1 MVTQYRSS
9 HGKTNG
15 QCQSLI
21 CLQNLQCYHQKPL
34 SHDFISLLWCIYA
47 FSKAI
52 NTYTS
57 ESSIEWTNFWR
68 RTQLNHNWQ
77 KWIQNTIPW
86 YRWKWCQRN
95 AEYKGTWVDDTSFS
109 SDHAFPVKIYWD
121 EWGELEVKYMGE
133 ENVQHRPQTAWPTG
147 RRKNLLITS
156 RQPHARHHS
165 DKARSKLTVFWLTL
179 EFILGLFWVPQWN
192 PILVKCVLEAQMVC
206 FRHVW
211 LMKVKI

>member
-1 MVTQYRSS
+1 MVKQYRSS

-95 AEYKGTWVDDTSFS
+95 AEYKGTWVGDTSFS
-109 SDHAFPVKIYWD
+109 SDNAFPVKIYWD

-147 RRKNLLITS
+147 RRKNLLITR
-156 RQPHARHHS
+156 RQTACKTSLRQGQVKTDCFLTDIRVHS
-165 DKARSKLTVFWLTL
+165 WFVLSPAVESHPCEMCPGSPD
-179 EFILGLFWVPQWN
+179 GL
-192 PILVKCVLEAQMVC
+192 L
-206 FRHVW
+206 
-211 LMKVKI
+211 